1 MEEPGPNLPAGGE
14 SEARQGPDPEGYAH
28 FPGWKTYLLILALPL
43 SSVLLYELLD
53 PATHLAEFAK
63 STIGGEAEVAG
74 WTTGVLLTLAPIAA
88 LIPLVARLHKL
99 FGGARW
105 DERGLFLRGP
115 LLKQEVFLPWE
126 SVQTLEAI
134 ASGIQVVPTKEAAP
148 GLWTFYPFRP
158 LIPVGPTDQDRV
170 LEAVAGRAGKVQEG
184 RIFGYTPHPWRSA
197 LIAFLIALPCVV
209 AVMFTNAGIVQ
220 EAWAIPADYL
230 VLGATL
236 STLVIGVGGALFS
249 TSAFLT
255 RIEVREGLLTCASF
269 AFPFEELKAS
279 IDGQVAWFENPT
291 QSRRGY
297 LRPGEGPALR
307 ELLEGAGVALSDRPP
322 WRARSSAV
330 LLQACA
336 LIAFGLL
343 GGAVPAIWASLQ
355 PAHDVDHLWDPFEQG
370 LVIVHERWTAR
381 PVHLVLSKDPQKID
395 VRGRGAYGETV
406 PLVHGGDLALNVVS
420 GTWSLNGGQFQ
431 GSLAP
436 LASQTGSGGGSRLSQ
451 LPLGAAALGRLQS
464 AIAAQRYESEAWPRY
479 PGAAG
484 TPAIP
489 QAVRGAG
496 RTVPGFLEH
505 LLGVPEGPLGD
516 YVSGRSSRR
525 FYDVEGPDG
534 DLIAAVCNGRVLW
547 VVVLPPGVG
556 VTLEGEG
563 FGYGTALGAPRAAV
577 EPGVSRSNLTG
588 ALQLLRP
595 KSPTL
600 EQLLEAR
607 RRIESKQAN
616 VEQTLAWLLAQPGG
630 E

>member
-1 MEEPGPNLPAGGE
+1 MEEPGPNLPTEGE

-63 STIGGEAEVAG
+63 SAIGGEAEIAG

-158 LIPVGPTDQDRV
+158 LIPVGTEDQDRV

-209 AVMFTNAGIVQ
+209 AVMFTNAEIVQ

-269 AFPFEELKAS
+269 AFPFEDLKAS

-297 LRPGEGPALR
+297 LRPDEGPALR

-330 LLQACA
+330 LLQAGA

-355 PAHDVDHLWDPFEQG
+355 PAHDVDQLWDPFRQG
-370 LVIVHERWTAR
+370 AVIVHERWTGE
-381 PVHLVLSKDPQKID
+381 PIHLVLSSEPELIE
-395 VRGRGAYGETV
+395 VRGRAAYGKPAQLTAGGPV
-406 PLVHGGDLALNVVS
+406 GLVDASRREWSGQGGASDLAALS
-420 GTWSLNGGQFQ
+420 
-431 GSLAP
+431 
-436 LASQTGSGGGSRLSQ
+436 SQAGSGAGSRLVN
-451 LPLGAAALGRLQS
+451 LPLERAALARLRES
-464 AIAAQRYESEAWPRY
+464 IRERRYSGLAWPRP

-484 TPAIP
+484 ALASP
-489 QAVRGAG
+489 QAVRGAE
-496 RTVPGFLEH
+496 RTVPAFLEF

-525 FYDVEGPDG
+525 FYDIEGPDG
-534 DLIAAVCNGRVLW
+534 DLVAAVCNGRVLW

-556 VTLEGEG
+556 VTLESDG

-577 EPGVSRSNLTG
+577 EPGISRSNLTG

-600 EQLLEAR
+600 EQVLEAR

-616 VEQTLAWLLAQPGG
+616 VEQTLAWLLAQLGG